1 MTVIRSN
8 PSVSLVERTTK
19 LPAKQGS
26 DPMTRTGLLLT
37 ALCCLILSGCG
48 YTLGTPVVPGVRS
61 VHVPLFRSESFR
73 RDTDYLLTEAVQ
85 REIRT
90 RGGYRLEDAATADT
104 ILTGKIVEIRK
115 SPLSETR
122 FDDPRELQLSLGAEV
137 TWMDR
142 RTGKVLIQQTFPLT
156 SQLMPQMSSVSM
168 APEVGQSFATA
179 QQEAARRLAS
189 SIADLME
196 IAW

>member
-1 MTVIRSN
+1 
-8 PSVSLVERTTK
+8 
-19 LPAKQGS
+19 
-26 DPMTRTGLLLT
+26 MTRTGLLLT

-48 YTLGTPVVPGVRS
+48 YTLGTPIVPGVRS

>member
-1 MTVIRSN
+1 
-8 PSVSLVERTTK
+8 
-19 LPAKQGS
+19 
-26 DPMTRTGLLLT
+26 MTRTGLLLT
-37 ALCCLILSGCG
+37 ALCCLLITGCG

-85 REIRT
+85 KEIRT
-90 RGGYRLEDAATADT
+90 RGGYRLEDAQTADT

-142 RTGKVLIQQTFPLT
+142 HTGKVLIQQTFPLT
-156 SQLMPQMSSVSM
+156 SALMPQMSSVSM

-179 QQEAARRLAS
+179 QQDAAKRLAA